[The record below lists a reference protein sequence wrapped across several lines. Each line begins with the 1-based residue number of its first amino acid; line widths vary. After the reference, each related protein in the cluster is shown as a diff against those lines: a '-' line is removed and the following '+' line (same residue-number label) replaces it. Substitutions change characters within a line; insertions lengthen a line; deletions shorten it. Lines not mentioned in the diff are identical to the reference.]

1 MPNTAPRFV
10 AAASA
15 PAAVAV
21 SALLTLALALA
32 AGCATTDSVSYAADA
47 SRAQVFEGM
56 GGHRRD
62 VTTSSAEAQRY
73 FDQGLAWMYAFNHDE
88 AIRCFARAAEVDP
101 DCAMAWWGIA
111 LCEGPNYNDPVMTPE
126 RTAGAWTALQEA
138 RARTASASP
147 LERDL
152 IEALS
157 ARYAKVEPADR
168 AHLEQA
174 YADAMAA
181 VWARHPDD
189 SDVGTLY
196 AEAMMVQRP
205 WMLYSADG
213 LPEGDTPRIV
223 ETLERVIELD
233 PGNPGANHLYIH
245 AVEPS
250 RDPSR
255 GIAAADRLGAQV
267 PTAGHLRHMPSHI
280 YVQVGMWDESVRQ
293 NAYAM
298 RADDAY
304 LERSP
309 DQTVQFMYIVHNA
322 HMLAFSA
329 MMVGREREALHA
341 ARSMWRTIP
350 PEMLPFVAPYIDL
363 WMTSVYDV
371 QKRFGRWDA
380 LLAEPAPPE
389 CLPITTAVWRAH
401 RAIAYA
407 AKHDF
412 PAAVEEYR
420 AFRDARDAVPA
431 ESVFGPDPAHRILT
445 VSDAFVAGELALQ
458 RGDYADAAR
467 SLTIAVEAEDSLSY
481 GEPPVW
487 LQPTRHTLGAVYL
500 ADGRYADAARVYRE
514 DLERWPENG
523 WSLYGLERAL
533 RGLGRA
539 EEADAVLRR
548 FEAAWAKADAPT
560 ETSCKCIPRT

>member
-1 MPNTAPRFV
+1 MHTKAPQFAAV
-10 AAASA
+10 VFAAALVTACATDS
-15 PAAVAV
+15 AV
-21 SALLTLALALA
+21 SF
-32 AGCATTDSVSYAADA
+32 DADA
-47 SRAQVFEGM
+47 SRAQLFEGT
-56 GGHRRD
+56 GAHRRD
-62 VTTSSAEAQRY
+62 ITTSSPEAQHY

-88 AIRCFARAAEVDP
+88 AIRSFARAAEIDP

-111 LCEGPNYNDPVMTPE
+111 VCEGPNYNDPVMTPE
-126 RTAGAWTALQEA
+126 RTAGAWRALQEA
-138 RARTASASP
+138 RARIANASP

-157 ARYAKVEPADR
+157 ARYAKAEPADR
-168 AHLEQA
+168 SHLDGA
-174 YADAMAA
+174 YADAMAD

-189 SDVGTLY
+189 SDVGTLF
-196 AEAMMVQRP
+196 AEAMMVRRP

-213 LPEGDTPRIV
+213 APEGDTPLIV
-223 ETLERVIELD
+223 ATLERVMELE
-233 PGNPGANHLYIH
+233 PGNPGANHLFIH

-255 GIAAADRLGAQV
+255 GIAAADRLCAQV
-267 PTAGHLRHMPSHI
+267 PVAGHLRHMPSHI
-280 YVQVGMWDESVRQ
+280 YVQVGMWDASVRQ

-298 RADDAY
+298 RADAAY

-309 DQTVQFMYIVHNA
+309 DQTVQYVYIVHNA

-329 MMVGREREALHA
+329 MMVGREREAMDA
-341 ARSMWRTIP
+341 ARSMWRTMP
-350 PEMLPFVAPYIDL
+350 PEMLPFVAPYIDP

-412 PAAVEEYR
+412 PAAVAEYE
-420 AFRDARDAVPA
+420 AFRDARDAVPE
-431 ESVFGPDPAHRILT
+431 ESVFGTDSARRILA
-445 VSDAFVAGELALQ
+445 VSDAFVAGELSLQ
-458 RGDYADAAR
+458 RGDYRDAAR
-467 SLTIAVEAEDSLSY
+467 TLTVAVEAEDSLSY

-523 WSLYGLERAL
+523 WSLFGLARAL

-539 EEADAVLRR
+539 DEADAVQRR
-548 FEAAWAKADAPT
+548 YEAAWSKADAPT